1 MTPVSYT
8 SLEDLKEIRKRN
20 SSLGFLYFNEPHDVF
35 DAEYTNLRHWEEI
48 EQTSQEV
55 QVRSKTQSTLK
66 PWLAPLRAITDK
78 GSPGTR

>member
-1 MTPVSYT
+1 MTPISCT

-35 DAEYTNLRHWEEI
+35 GAESMNLRHWEETK
-48 EQTSQEV
+48 ETSQEV

-66 PWLAPLRAITDK
+66 P
-78 GSPGTR
+78 